1 MTDTYSEIKTFL
13 EEFCGHAELNLQVEA
28 QPHDGGCVM
37 NFAGPDAPLLSMSG
51 GEVLDA
57 FQHIIFQSFIGQI
70 PSGQRVTCD
79 AEGYRATRE
88 AELRV
93 MARHAAQRVRNT
105 GTPFLFGPM
114 SAEERRAIHMHLA
127 EESDLQ
133 TESTGMGQNRRLQV
147 KLKR

>member
-1 MTDTYSEIKTFL
+1 MTDTYGEIKTFL
-13 EEFCGHAELNLQVEA
+13 EEFCGHAELNLQVEM

-37 NFAGPDAPLLSMSG
+37 NFAGPDAGLLLMSG

-57 FQHIIFQSFIGQI
+57 FQHLIFQSYIGEI
-70 PSGQRVTCD
+70 PQGQRVTCD

-127 EESDLQ
+127 EEPDLQ